1 MDRVTYFRSS
11 INTPTERELFR
22 ESNFRERINWILL
35 ISLYLSILLNVVLY
49 LKADSAERHV
59 VGIMKQ
65 YETLVQINQ
74 SLVAKTPRR

>member
-1 MDRVTYFRSS
+1 MEKITYYRTS
-11 INTPTERELFR
+11 INTPVERRLFR
-22 ESNFRERINWILL
+22 ESNFRGFMNWALL
-35 ISLYLSILLNVVLY
+35 VLLWLSILLNVVLY